1 MKMDTQTIKENLA
14 DMSALSQSKT
24 PSAALKYIEELE
36 TENKLLRLEVQQV
49 NENEKELSAKLAQ
62 AGKLAQEVIEQL
74 LLQGK
79 K

>member
-1 MKMDTQTIKENLA
+1 MKMNKQTIKENLA

-36 TENKLLRLEVQQV
+36 AANEHLRLEVQQV
-49 NENEKELSAKLAQ
+49 NENAKELRANLSKALAVGQ
-62 AGKLAQEVIEQL
+62 KAVQQL
-74 LLQGK
+74 RLQGK